1 MQKQPYSLE
10 DGDELIVA
18 DVTYVIIDGEI
29 IEKDERSP
37 IEIRLDE
44 LEARIKALE
53 LQASWSPY
61 IYPYVDPNTPK
72 WPDTKPW
79 ESLWT
84 VDPNF
89 PGTAPNTNPPYTVW
103 TSIGDTDF
111 VASDTPNDVEHS

>member
-1 MQKQPYSLE
+1 MMMQKQPYSLE

-53 LQASWSPY
+53 MQASWSPY
-61 IYPYVDPNTPK
+61 IYPYTDHNTQPNYAPWSSGWNPNYPGTV
-72 WPDTKPW
+72 PDT
-79 ESLWT
+79 T
-84 VDPNF
+84 Y
-89 PGTAPNTNPPYTVW
+89 PPYTIW
-103 TSIGDTDF
+103 TGMDDTDF
-111 VASDTPNDVEHS
+111 VASDSPVEVEQD